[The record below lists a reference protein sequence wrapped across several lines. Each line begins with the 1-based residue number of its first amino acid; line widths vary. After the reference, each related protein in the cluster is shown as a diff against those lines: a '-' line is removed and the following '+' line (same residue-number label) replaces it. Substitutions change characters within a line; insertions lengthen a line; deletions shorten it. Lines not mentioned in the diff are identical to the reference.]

1 MAQEDELHEYKMSI
15 KDSYGE
21 DGDLPE
27 YSPLFYTLAD
37 ISVTSKAW
45 LGLGVIED
53 Y

>member
-1 MAQEDELHEYKMSI
+1 MSI

-21 DGDLPE
+21 DGKLPE